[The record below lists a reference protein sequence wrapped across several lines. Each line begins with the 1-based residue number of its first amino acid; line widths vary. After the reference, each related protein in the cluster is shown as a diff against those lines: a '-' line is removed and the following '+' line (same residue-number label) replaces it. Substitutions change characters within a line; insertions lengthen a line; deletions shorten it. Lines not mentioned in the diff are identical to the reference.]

1 MRPVLL
7 ALITILLAVSG
18 MARGQD
24 SGSGNSGRTD
34 DVRLLPTRH
43 VAVPAT
49 ASDFW
54 LVPDT
59 ARPAPAAQ
67 RLARGAALIVAGEF
81 EKALPLVSAAGLA
94 KTPLAGYASYYRAL
108 ALLGLNRL
116 AEADAALAAAGSAD
130 LHGYLGEALPMRA
143 AEVAL
148 SLDDPRRAVALLEEL
163 VEQRLFAPEAA
174 WLLLGQAAERAG
186 DVDRAL
192 EAYRRVYYD
201 FATST
206 QAAEA
211 QTGILELQTADRIP
225 PDRYAREL
233 ERAQRLFDAGRW
245 AQARAGF
252 EPLAKVAQGDDARLI
267 ALRLAQC
274 DSNLNRRTQAR
285 TALAQLT
292 ARGEHR
298 IEARYYHLMATRA
311 VGDHAPYVKLARQL
325 VADEP
330 ESPWAAETLHNL
342 ASHYITS
349 NQDEAAD
356 GVFRELLRL
365 FPKHPHAERAAWK
378 VGWRA
383 YRAGRLREAADTFDR
398 AASMFPRA
406 DYRPSWLYW
415 SARARTQL
423 RDTALASE
431 RYSIV
436 IGEYQNSYY
445 GRLAA
450 QAVEGQRQLVVRAAA
465 RVTATAAPDART
477 VPTETLIRELIAL
490 ELYDDALREV
500 RYAQRIWGD
509 SARLQATSAF
519 VRHNQGIGLRAQE
532 RFTALRGAINTMR
545 RAYPQFMASG
555 GEDLPVDVLRI
566 IFPLDHWPLITK
578 YASAHKLDPYLL
590 AALMA
595 QESTFTAEIRS
606 SANAI
611 GLMQIIPATGR
622 RLATRLGVRNFST
635 NALTQPELN
644 VRLGTRYFRDLLDQ
658 FGEAHFA
665 LASYNAGENRV
676 VRWRIERG
684 PLPADE
690 FIDDIPFA
698 ETQNYVKRI
707 LGTAEDY
714 RRLYGEGLLD
724 PNVPLSGRG
733 ARTVASLEP
742 RRLPEATLTSR

>member
-1 MRPVLL
+1 
-7 ALITILLAVSG
+7 
-18 MARGQD
+18 
-24 SGSGNSGRTD
+24 
-34 DVRLLPTRH
+34 
-43 VAVPAT
+43 
-49 ASDFW
+49 
-54 LVPDT
+54 
-59 ARPAPAAQ
+59 
-67 RLARGAALIVAGEF
+67 
-81 EKALPLVSAAGLA
+81 
-94 KTPLAGYASYYRAL
+94 
-108 ALLGLNRL
+108 
-116 AEADAALAAAGSAD
+116 
-130 LHGYLGEALPMRA
+130 
-143 AEVAL
+143 
-148 SLDDPRRAVALLEEL
+148 
-163 VEQRLFAPEAA
+163 
-174 WLLLGQAAERAG
+174 
-186 DVDRAL
+186 
-192 EAYRRVYYD
+192 
-201 FATST
+201 
-206 QAAEA
+206 
-211 QTGILELQTADRIP
+211 
-225 PDRYAREL
+225 
-233 ERAQRLFDAGRW
+233 
-245 AQARAGF
+245 
-252 EPLAKVAQGDDARLI
+252 
-267 ALRLAQC
+267 
-274 DSNLNRRTQAR
+274 
-285 TALAQLT
+285 
-292 ARGEHR
+292 
-298 IEARYYHLMATRA
+298 
-311 VGDHAPYVKLARQL
+311 

-436 IGEYQNSYY
+436 IGDYQNSYY

-450 QAVEGQRQLVVRAAA
+450 QAVEVQRQLVVRAAA

-644 VRLGTRYFRDLLDQ
+644 VRLGTRYFRDLL
-658 FGEAHFA
+658 F
-665 LASYNAGENRV
+665 
-676 VRWRIERG
+676 
-684 PLPADE
+684 
-690 FIDDIPFA
+690 
-698 ETQNYVKRI
+698 
-707 LGTAEDY
+707 DY
-714 RRLYGEGLLD
+714 GHAIRNMPHYL
-724 PNVPLSGRG
+724 
-733 ARTVASLEP
+733 
-742 RRLPEATLTSR
+742 

>member
-1 MRPVLL
+1 MPMRPLLL
-7 ALITILLAVSG
+7 ALITVLLAASV

-24 SGSGNSGRTD
+24 TGSRQGAD
-34 DVRLLPTRH
+34 EVRLLPTRH
-43 VAVPAT
+43 DEVPADP
-49 ASDFW
+49 SYFW
-54 LVPDT
+54 LVPDR
-59 ARPAPAAQ
+59 ARPSAAAQ
-67 RLARGAALIVAGEF
+67 GLARGVALMAGGDF
-81 EKALPLVSAAGLA
+81 EKALPLVSAPALA
-94 KTPLAGYASYYRAL
+94 STPLAGYASYYHAIAL
-108 ALLGLNRL
+108 IGLNRL
-116 AEADAALAAAGSAD
+116 PEADAVLRAAGSRR
-130 LHGYLGEALPMRA
+130 LVGYLAEAIPARA
-143 AEVAL
+143 VEVAL
-148 SLDDPRRAVALLEEL
+148 SLDDPTRAAALAGRL
-163 VEQRLFAPEAA
+163 VDTRLLAPEAA

-211 QTGILELQTADRIP
+211 QAGILTLQTADRIP

-245 AQARAGF
+245 AQARAAF
-252 EPLAKVAQGDDARLI
+252 EPLATVAQGDDASLV

-274 DSNLNRRTQAR
+274 DYNLNRRAQAR
-285 TALAQLT
+285 TDLAPLM
-292 ARGEHR
+292 ARGPHR
-298 IEARYYHLMATRA
+298 TEARYYHLMATRGA
-311 VGDHAPYVKLARQL
+311 GDHASYVKLARQF
-325 VADEP
+325 VADQP

-349 NQDEAAD
+349 NQDDAAD
-356 GVFRELLRL
+356 GVFRELLHR
-365 FPKHPHAERAAWK
+365 FPKHPHAERAAWR

-383 YRAGRLREAADTFDR
+383 YRTGRLREAAETFER
-398 AASMFPRA
+398 AASTFPRA

-415 SARARTQL
+415 AARARTQL
-423 RDTALASE
+423 REPELAAD

-436 IGEYQNSYY
+436 IADYQNSYY
-445 GRLAA
+445 GRLAMK
-450 QAVEGQRQLVVRAAA
+450 AVEGQRQMVVRAAA
-465 RVTATAAPDART
+465 RVRTTSAPAAPPPTDA
-477 VPTETLIRELIAL
+477 LIRELVAL
-490 ELYDDALREV
+490 QLYDDALREI

-509 SARLQATSAF
+509 SAQLQATSAF

-566 IFPLDHWPLITK
+566 IFPLDYWPLITK
-578 YASAHKLDPYLL
+578 YASAHSLDPYLL

-622 RLATRLGVRNFST
+622 RLATRLGVRNFTT
-635 NALTQPELN
+635 NSLTQPELN
-644 VRLGTRYFRDLLDQ
+644 VRLGTRYFRDLMDQ
-658 FGEAHFA
+658 FREPHFA

-676 VRWRIERG
+676 VRWRAERG

-707 LGTAEDY
+707 LGTTEDY

-724 PNVPLSGRG
+724 PNVPLAGRA
-733 ARTVASLEP
+733 ARAASDDAGW
-742 RRLPEATLTSR
+742 RIARLQH